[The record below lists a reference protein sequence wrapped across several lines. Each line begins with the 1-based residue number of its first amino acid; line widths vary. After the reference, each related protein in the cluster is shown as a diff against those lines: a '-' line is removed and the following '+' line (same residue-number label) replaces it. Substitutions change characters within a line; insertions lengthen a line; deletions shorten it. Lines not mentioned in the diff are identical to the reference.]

1 MTIGQ
6 SLSSQNDGNL
16 DRFNCCTVYIS
27 LHVEINIFEN
37 KNRPQGRNLGYIY
50 VKCVQVMSRFMS
62 EISFSVCR
70 KTLIKQGI
78 ITPKAK
84 NSG

>member
-50 VKCVQVMSRFMS
+50 VKSCQD
-62 EISFSVCR
+62 
-70 KTLIKQGI
+70 L
-78 ITPKAK
+78 
-84 NSG
+84 